1 MKFFKPKFWDKNKI
15 SFFSILLFPIALII
29 KLLSKLQR
37 AIIKKHKCSIPI
49 ICIGN
54 IYLGGTGKTPLS
66 IEIFSILKN
75 LNKNPAFIK
84 KKYKF
89 LEDETKLQKKIGSI
103 YADKKRINAIK
114 KAVNNNID
122 VAILDDGYQDFS
134 IKKDLSIVCFNE
146 KQWIGNGFTIPSGP
160 LREELSSLE
169 RASCV
174 VINGKKNSEIENKI
188 LQRNK
193 KMNFFYMSYK
203 PQNIEE
209 FKNKRVLAFAGIG
222 NPINFFDL
230 LDDNHINVIKKLSFP
245 DHHNYTTKELQNL
258 GDQAEKNEAILLTT
272 EKDFLRINEN
282 FQKKI
287 NCLKISVDI
296 DNKDQFIKKIK
307 SII

>member
-15 SFFSILLFPIALII
+15 SFFSILLFPVALLI
-29 KLLSKLQR
+29 KLLSKLER
-37 AIIKKHKCSIPI
+37 IIIKKHKCSIPI

-66 IEIFSILKN
+66 IEILSILKN

-89 LEDETKLQKKIGSI
+89 LEDETKLQKKFGPI

-114 KAVNNNID
+114 KAVNNSID

-134 IKKDLSIVCFNE
+134 IKKDLSIICFNE

-160 LREELSSLE
+160 LREGLSSLK

-174 VINGKKNSEIENKI
+174 VINGKKNSRIESKI

-209 FKNKRVLAFAGIG
+209 FKNKRILAFAGIG

-230 LDDNHINVIKKLSFP
+230 LDNNHINVTKKLSFP
-245 DHHNYTTKELQNL
+245 DHHDYTAKELQSL
-258 GDQAEKNEAILLTT
+258 RDQAEKNEAILLTT

-287 NCLKISVDI
+287 NCLKIAVDI